1 MTLIA
6 DHKPITFAGF
16 PLQAWAF
23 VGRTWLALVLAL
35 YVSFWLELGSP
46 ASAGLTVAV
55 LAFPSRGQGLEKA
68 GFRVIATIIG
78 VAAAIA
84 ISGAFSQTDWLLI
97 AALALWV
104 GGCVYVA
111 GLFDGFRSYA
121 AVLCIITVCLIGVE
135 QLDTP
140 QNVFNAGMER
150 GAAIVIGILSVA
162 LINDVFFAPD
172 YHPAIA
178 RRLQALHLKISSY
191 ASRTMGGQ
199 AMPASDFASLLREI
213 TVLRPEIT
221 SLATE
226 SSIGSRRGA
235 AARTAMVNLVLHLT
249 AARALAVLRA
259 SVPATPAN
267 RTQNGGDLV
276 DSVSISGP
284 ERRLAARASAW
295 LTAELRRRETDV
307 VADLAALQQGS
318 PVRQAWRAPF
328 YRSHRIAV
336 QNGLRAFIYFAL
348 AGLLLSVAGWPA
360 TSVSLAFVGILIG
373 LSVMSPDQTAAS
385 LLALVAVPV
394 GCLLAGLLEFFVLDG
409 VTAYPVL
416 AIGLFPFVAVPS
428 LLMTSTN
435 PGIFSFGRSN
445 LVFTIAVFAP
455 SNPQSYN
462 PQSFLFASLFLC
474 TAAFLLFVFQNL
486 VPPLSGSGRIRIL
499 LAEARRDLS
508 RLTSCRTQPT
518 PEEAMFR
525 DAVRVSQIV
534 VANGHSQKTN
544 PLIVDAIHYFDQ
556 ATALRLAGAA
566 LERLPAGIPLGLRRL
581 GKDAVANADGAAML
595 HVAQALASTPVQD
608 PRSADPAG
616 ALAVAG
622 ILLARERDVGEAI
635 R

>member
-1 MTLIA
+1 MTLVA

-23 VGRTWLALVLAL
+23 VGRTWLSLVLAL

-68 GFRVIATIIG
+68 GFRVIATVIG
-78 VAAAIA
+78 VAAAIT
-84 ISGAFSQTDWLLI
+84 ISGAFSQTEWLLI
-97 AALALWV
+97 AVLAAWV

-178 RRLQALHLKISSY
+178 RRLEALHLKISSY
-191 ASRTMGGQ
+191 ASRSMGGQ
-199 AMPASDFASLLREI
+199 AMSAFDYASLLRAI

-226 SSIGSRRGA
+226 SSIGSTRSA
-235 AARTAMVNLVLHLT
+235 AARTAMVNLVLLLA
-249 AARALAVLRA
+249 AARALAILRA
-259 SVPATPAN
+259 SVAATPAN
-267 RTQNGGDLV
+267 MM
-276 DSVSISGP
+276 
-284 ERRLAARASAW
+284 ECASAW
-295 LTAELRRRETDV
+295 LKTELRQRETDV
-307 VADLAALQQGS
+307 VLDLAALRQGTS
-318 PVRQAWRAPF
+318 VRQPWSAPF
-328 YRSHRIAV
+328 YRSHQIAA
-336 QNGLRAFIYFAL
+336 QNGIRAFIYFAL

-416 AIGLFPFVAVPS
+416 AIGLFPFVAVPA

-435 PGIFSFGRSN
+435 PGILSFGRSN

-486 VPPLSGSGRIRIL
+486 VPPLSGPGRIRIL

-508 RLTSCRTQPT
+508 SRHTQPA

-534 VANGHSQKTN
+534 VANGHSQSSN
-544 PLIVDAIHYFDQ
+544 PRIVDAIRYFDQ
-556 ATALRLAGAA
+556 AAALRLARAT
-566 LERLPAGIPLGLRRL
+566 LDRLPAGIPLGLRRL
-581 GKDAVANADGAAML
+581 GEDAVANADGVLML
-595 HVAQALASTPVQD
+595 HVAQALASTSGHD

-622 ILLARERDVGEAI
+622 ILLARAPVVGGAI

>member
-1 MTLIA
+1 MTLVA

-23 VGRTWLALVLAL
+23 VGRTWLSLVLAL

-68 GFRVIATIIG
+68 GFRVIATVIG
-78 VAAAIA
+78 VAAAIT
-84 ISGAFSQTDWLLI
+84 ISGAFSQTEWLLI
-97 AALALWV
+97 AVLAAWV

-111 GLFDGFRSYA
+111 ALFDGFRSYA

-178 RRLQALHLKISSY
+178 RRLEALHLKISSY
-191 ASRTMGGQ
+191 ASRSMGGQ
-199 AMPASDFASLLREI
+199 AMSAFDYASLLRAI

-226 SSIGSRRGA
+226 SSIGSTRSA
-235 AARTAMVNLVLHLT
+235 AARTAMVNLVLLLA
-249 AARALAVLRA
+249 AARALAILRA
-259 SVPATPAN
+259 SVAATPAN
-267 RTQNGGDLV
+267 MM
-276 DSVSISGP
+276 
-284 ERRLAARASAW
+284 ECASAW
-295 LTAELRRRETDV
+295 LKTELRQRETDV
-307 VADLAALQQGS
+307 VLDLAALRQGTS
-318 PVRQAWRAPF
+318 VRQPWSAPF
-328 YRSHRIAV
+328 YRSHQIAA
-336 QNGLRAFIYFAL
+336 QNGIRAFIYFAL

-394 GCLLAGLLEFFVLDG
+394 GCLLAGLLEFLVLDG

-416 AIGLFPFVAVPS
+416 AIGLFPFVAVPA

-435 PGIFSFGRSN
+435 PGILSFGRSN

-486 VPPLSGSGRIRIL
+486 VPPLSGPGRIRIL

-508 RLTSCRTQPT
+508 SLTRRHTQT
-518 PEEAMFR
+518 APEEAMFR

-534 VANGHSQKTN
+534 VANGHSQNSN
-544 PLIVDAIHYFDQ
+544 PRIVDAIRYFDQ
-556 ATALRLAGAA
+556 AAALRLASAT
-566 LERLPAGIPLGLRRL
+566 LDRLPAGIPLGLRRL
-581 GKDAVANADGAAML
+581 GEDAVANADGVLML
-595 HVAQALASTPVQD
+595 HVAQALASTSGHD

-622 ILLARERDVGEAI
+622 ILLAREPVVGGAT